1 MVTSHYVL
9 LTILGC
15 SLVTWIPRIMPFL
28 LSKKID
34 FPEWFT
40 RFLSYIPICILT
52 ALLFQ
57 SILEVQA
64 TGFPELKT
72 LEAISCIPTLLVAV
86 RTKDLMK
93 TVIVGIVTI
102 AILRIFL
109 G

>member
-1 MVTSHYVL
+1 MSANYVL

-15 SLVTWIPRIMPFL
+15 SLVTWIPRIAPFL
-28 LSKKID
+28 LTKRID
-34 FPEWFT
+34 FPNWVM

-57 SILEVQA
+57 SILEIQEA
-64 TGFPELKT
+64 GFPKLKT
-72 LEAISCIPTLLVAV
+72 LEAISCIPTLLVAI

-93 TVIVGIVTI
+93 TVIIGIVTI
-102 AILRIFL
+102 AVLRIFF

>member
-1 MVTSHYVL
+1 MSGNYVL

-15 SLVTWIPRIMPFL
+15 SLVTWIPRIFPFL
-28 LSKKID
+28 LSKRID

-57 SILEVQA
+57 SILDVQA
-64 TGFPELKT
+64 GGFPRVKT
-72 LEAISCIPTLLVAV
+72 LEALSCIPTLFVAI

-102 AILRIFL
+102 ALLRIFL

>member
-1 MVTSHYVL
+1 MSSNYVL

-15 SLVTWIPRIMPFL
+15 SIATWIPRIFPFVI
-28 LSKKID
+28 SRRVD
-34 FPEWFT
+34 FPEWFL

-57 SILEVQA
+57 SILEIQ
-64 TGFPELKT
+64 TIGFPKLKT
-72 LEAISCIPTLLVAV
+72 IEALSCVPTLFVAI

-93 TVIVGIVTI
+93 TVLAGVLTV
-102 AILRIFL
+102 ALLRIFL

>member
-1 MVTSHYVL
+1 MSSNYVL

-15 SLVTWIPRIMPFL
+15 SIVTWIPRIFPFL
-28 LSKKID
+28 ISKRVD
-34 FPEWFT
+34 FPEWFL

-64 TGFPELKT
+64 TGFPKVKT
-72 LEAISCIPTLLVAV
+72 LEALSCIPTLLVAI

-93 TVIVGIVTI
+93 TVVVGIITI
-102 AILRIFL
+102 AVLRIFL